1 MMSLTRSAVIAACL
15 ALNAC
20 EAPTPT
26 VETVTPTPSAAPAAA
41 APAAATPA
49 LARTPAPAGAS
60 LYIVSPSDGDTVTS
74 PVRVVFGLKGMG
86 VVPAGIQREG
96 AGHHHL
102 LVDADVPSL
111 DAPVPADAR
120 HIHFGGGQTET
131 ELTLEP
137 GTHTL
142 QLLLG
147 DHLHVPHDPPVMS
160 DRVTIEVQP

>member
-1 MMSLTRSAVIAACL
+1 
-15 ALNAC
+15 
-20 EAPTPT
+20 
-26 VETVTPTPSAAPAAA
+26 
-41 APAAATPA
+41 
-49 LARTPAPAGAS
+49 
-60 LYIVSPSDGDTVTS
+60 
-74 PVRVVFGLKGMG
+74 VVFGLKGMG

-102 LVDADVPSL
+102 LVDTDVPAL
-111 DAPVPADAR
+111 DSPVPADAQ

-147 DHLHVPHDPPVMS
+147 DHLHIPHDPPVTS
-160 DRVTIEVQP
+160 DRVTIQVQP